1 MHESISIKTTIRSI
15 KNTDDVL
22 HSISG
27 TISSFLPGR
36 KINFP
41 SADISGVILSYH
53 NSSISKEK
61 DVVTLERCFNIHQTA
76 FSGIGIIL
84 KLDIIKERS
93 AILFARWVVLD
104 TKGFPVMHADQ
115 FTKIFP
121 WTL

>member
-1 MHESISIKTTIRSI
+1 MHGSISIKTTISSI

-27 TISSFLPGR
+27 TISSFFPGR

-41 SADISGVILSYH
+41 AADISGVILSYH
-53 NSSISKEK
+53 NSSVSKQDI
-61 DVVTLERCFNIHQTA
+61 DVVTLERCFNHETA
-76 FSGIGIIL
+76 FGGIGIIL
-84 KLDIIKERS
+84 KLDIEKETA

-104 TKGFPVMHADQ
+104 TKGFPVMHADNYKKV
-115 FTKIFP
+115 FS